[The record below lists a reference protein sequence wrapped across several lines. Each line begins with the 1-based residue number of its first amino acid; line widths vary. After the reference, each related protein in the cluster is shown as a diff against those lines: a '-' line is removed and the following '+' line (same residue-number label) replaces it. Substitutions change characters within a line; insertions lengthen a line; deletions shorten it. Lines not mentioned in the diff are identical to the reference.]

1 MSEEIT
7 YTQAFEEL
15 QQIVGLIERGEI
27 TIDELSAKVKRAAF
41 LIRICR
47 QKLAE
52 TEQDI
57 EEVLKSIDEDKK
69 LSSADD
75 QIQTENEDLPF

>member
-1 MSEEIT
+1 MSEEIS

-15 QQIVGLIERGEI
+15 QKIVSLIERGEI
-27 TIDELSAKVKRAAF
+27 TIDELSAQVKRAAF

-57 EEVLKSIDEDKK
+57 EEVLRSIEEDRKN
-69 LSSADD
+69 SSADD
-75 QIQTENEDLPF
+75 QNQAESDNLPF